1 MKYALNIDS
10 ETNAILSATYEEFAW
25 ECCVIVDHLHEGD
38 ITDYDFINGEYV
50 LNEERK
56 AEREAAHERAEEET
70 ANAKT
75 TEEIYAEAL
84 NLLGVE
90 TEEEVTENAE

>member
-10 ETNAILSATYEEFAW
+10 ETNAVLSATYEQFAW
-25 ECCVIVDHLHEGD
+25 EGCVIVDHLPDGD
-38 ITDYDFINGEYV
+38 ITDYDFIDGEYV

-56 AEREAAHERAEEET
+56 KAREEQEDV
-70 ANAKT
+70 KS

-84 NLLGVE
+84 NMLGVE
-90 TEEEVTENAE
+90 TKEVTNDAE

>member
-1 MKYALNIDS
+1 MKYALNIS

-25 ECCVIVDHLHEGD
+25 EGCVIVDHLPDGD
-38 ITDYDFINGEYV
+38 ITDYDFVGGEYV

-56 AEREAAHERAEEET
+56 AEREAQ
-70 ANAKT
+70 KDVKS

-84 NLLGVE
+84 NMLGVQ
-90 TEEEVTENAE
+90 TEEVLNDAE

>member
-10 ETNAILSATYEEFAW
+10 ETNAVLSATYEEFAW
-25 ECCVIVDHLHEGD
+25 EGCVIVDHLPDGD
-38 ITDYDFINGEYV
+38 LTDYDFIDSEYV

-56 AEREAAHERAEEET
+56 AAREAAEEEA

-75 TEEIYAEAL
+75 TEEVYAEAL
-84 NLLGVE
+84 NLLGVQ
-90 TEEEVTENAE
+90 TEEEVTDDAE

>member
-10 ETNAILSATYEEFAW
+10 ETNAVLSATYEQFAW
-25 ECCVIVDHLHEGD
+25 EGCVIVDHLPDGD

-56 AEREAAHERAEEET
+56 AAREKAQKD
-70 ANAKT
+70 AKS

-90 TEEEVTENAE
+90 TEEVTDDAE

>member
-10 ETNAILSATYEEFAW
+10 KTNAVLSATYEQFAW
-25 ECCVIVDHLHEGD
+25 EGCVLVDHLPEGD
-38 ITDYDFINGEYV
+38 ITDYDFIDGEYV

-56 AEREAAHERAEEET
+56 KAREEQ
-70 ANAKT
+70 KDVKS

-84 NLLGVE
+84 NMLGVE
-90 TEEEVTENAE
+90 TEVTESAE

>member
-10 ETNAILSATYEEFAW
+10 DTNAVLSATYEQFAW
-25 ECCVIVDHLHEGD
+25 EGCTIVDHLPDGD

-56 AEREAAHERAEEET
+56 AEREKAQ
-70 ANAKT
+70 
-75 TEEIYAEAL
+75 
-84 NLLGVE
+84 
-90 TEEEVTENAE
+90 EEV

>member
-10 ETNAILSATYEEFAW
+10 ETNAVLSATYEEFAW
-25 ECCVIVDHLHEGD
+25 EGCPIVNHLPDGD
-38 ITDYDFINGEYV
+38 ITDYDFIDGDYV

-56 AEREAAHERAEEET
+56 AEREAQAE
-70 ANAKT
+70 AKS

-84 NLLGVE
+84 NLLGVQ
-90 TEEEVTENAE
+90 TEEVTDDAE

>member
-1 MKYALNIDS
+1 MKYALNIDKD
-10 ETNAILSATYEEFAW
+10 TNAVLSATYEQFAW
-25 ECCVIVDHLHEGD
+25 EGCVIVDHLPDGD

-56 AEREAAHERAEEET
+56 AAREKAQEEV
-70 ANAKT
+70 KT
-75 TEEIYAEAL
+75 TEEVYAAAL

-90 TEEEVTENAE
+90 TEEVTDDAE

>member
-1 MKYALNIDS
+1 MAYALNIDS
-10 ETNAILSATYEEFAW
+10 ETNAVLSATYEQYAW
-25 ECCVIVDHLHEGD
+25 EGCPIVDHLPDGD
-38 ITDYDFINGEYV
+38 ITDYDFIDGEYV

-56 AEREAAHERAEEET
+56 TKREAQKD
-70 ANAKT
+70 AKS

-90 TEEEVTENAE
+90 TEEVTDDAE

>member
-10 ETNAILSATYEEFAW
+10 KTSAVLSATYEQFAW
-25 ECCVIVDHLHEGD
+25 EGCVIVDHLGDGD

-56 AEREAAHERAEEET
+56 AEREAQ
-70 ANAKT
+70 KDIKS

-90 TEEEVTENAE
+90 TEEVLNDAE

>member
-1 MKYALNIDS
+1 MKYALNIDKD
-10 ETNAILSATYEEFAW
+10 TNAVLSATYEQFAW
-25 ECCVIVDHLHEGD
+25 EGCVIVDHLPDGD

-56 AEREAAHERAEEET
+56 KAREAQEDV
-70 ANAKT
+70 KS

-84 NLLGVE
+84 NILGVQ
-90 TEEEVTENAE
+90 TEVTENAE

>member
-10 ETNAILSATYEEFAW
+10 ETNAVLSATYEEFAW
-25 ECCVIVDHLHEGD
+25 EGCPIVDHLPDGD

-56 AEREAAHERAEEET
+56 AEREKAQEEA
-70 ANAKT
+70 ANAKS

-84 NLLGVE
+84 NILGVE
-90 TEEEVTENAE
+90 TEVTDDAE

>member
-10 ETNAILSATYEEFAW
+10 ATNAVLSATYEQFAW
-25 ECCVIVDHLHEGD
+25 DGCVIVDHLPDGD
-38 ITDYDFINGEYV
+38 ITDYDYINGEYV

-56 AEREAAHERAEEET
+56 KAREEQEEV
-70 ANAKT
+70 KS

-90 TEEEVTENAE
+90 TEGA

>member
-10 ETNAILSATYEEFAW
+10 ETNAVLSATYEQFAW
-25 ECCVIVDHLHEGD
+25 EGCVIVDHLPDGD
-38 ITDYDFINGEYV
+38 ITDYDYIDDEYV

-56 AEREAAHERAEEET
+56 AAREAQKD
-70 ANAKT
+70 AKS

-84 NLLGVE
+84 NLLGVQ
-90 TEEEVTENAE
+90 TEEVTENAE